1 MFVCL
6 LLDYAFDALM
16 RVNISRILVRTPM
29 HNVPQSVWMGLNTC
43 AGTHIFCLLVLPTA
57 LWENFLVP
65 ICGTALK
72 VHQGPAIL
80 LVFAV
85 CSSRCKK
92 IQHGWKWK
100 LNWWLLMAIILKVSS
115 IWSVFCLFG
124 FFWWWSD
131 PDSPDTAHPNRIH
144 LNSTTDNCANQDN
157 SFVINLDVS
166 DLFGTYCSNSDVQK
180 NHLLRRQTDTTQR
193 THEIWSVS

>member
-29 HNVPQSVWMGLNTC
+29 HNVPQSVWMGLNMC

-57 LWENFLVP
+57 LWEIFLVP

-85 CSSRCKK
+85 CSCRCKK
-92 IQHGWKWK
+92 IQHGRKWK

-115 IWSVFCLFG
+115 IWSIFCLVG
-124 FFWWWSD
+124 FFLMMDWSWLTRHSTSKQ
-131 PDSPDTAHPNRIH
+131 DSPEFNYW
-144 LNSTTDNCANQDN
+144 LCKSGQQFCN
-157 SFVINLDVS
+157 
-166 DLFGTYCSNSDVQK
+166 
-180 NHLLRRQTDTTQR
+180 
-193 THEIWSVS
+193 

>member
-57 LWENFLVP
+57 LWEIFLVP

-85 CSSRCKK
+85 CSCRCKK
-92 IQHGWKWK
+92 NTARMEVEIK
-100 LNWWLLMAIILKVSS
+100 LMAFNGHNLESFFHLERFLFVWFFFGDGLILTHPTRH
-115 IWSVFCLFG
+115 IQTG
-124 FFWWWSD
+124 FTW
-131 PDSPDTAHPNRIH
+131 IQ
-144 LNSTTDNCANQDN
+144 LLTT
-157 SFVINLDVS
+157 
-166 DLFGTYCSNSDVQK
+166 VQI
-180 NHLLRRQTDTTQR
+180 RTT
-193 THEIWSVS
+193 VL